1 MKIKKLTLASL
12 AVASI
17 LTLTACGEKREQQP
31 AVTPEQ
37 TPTETIEVTETTL
50 RFGVMSSIDVVPL
63 IIAQEQGY
71 FEEEGINLDLQIF
84 AAAKD
89 RDAALQAGELDG
101 VLCDEVAI
109 SIYQNSDINMQIT
122 GTTNGSW
129 TLVASPESGITSLA
143 DLKGKSMAI
152 SENTMIDYLS
162 DYLAISN
169 GMSTE
174 DIEKVAIPPMPAR
187 LEALQ
192 NNQVN
197 AAILPTPFNDTAI
210 ANGGVEIAK
219 IYNEDIMISVTAF
232 LQEIIDESPEAVQ
245 GFYTAYNKAID
256 YINNTDISE
265 FEEIIIS
272 AANYSDEMRG
282 NIVLP
287 EYLYNYLPKEEN
299 VQQVLDWSKDK
310 GLLTKDIQA
319 SDVINN
325 IAFE

>member
-1 MKIKKLTLASL
+1 MKIKKFSLMAIALVAATTLA
-12 AVASI
+12 
-17 LTLTACGEKREQQP
+17 ACGDKKEEQ
-31 AVTPEQ
+31 VTP
-37 TPTETIEVTETTL
+37 TPETSETTETKKETTL
-50 RFGVMSSIDVVPL
+50 HFGVMNSIDVVPL
-63 IIAQEQGY
+63 LIAQNEGY
-71 FEEEGINLDLQIF
+71 FKEEGVDLDLQIF
-84 AAAKD
+84 TAAKD

-129 TLVASPESGITSLA
+129 TLVATPESGIETLA

-162 DYLAISN
+162 DYLAVNN
-169 GMSTE
+169 GMTVE
-174 DIEKVAIPPMPAR
+174 EIEKIAIPAMPAR

-232 LQEIIDESPEAVQ
+232 LQEIIDETPEAVQ
-245 GFYTAYNKAID
+245 GFYKAYNKAID
-256 YINNTDISE
+256 YINNTDIAE
-265 FEEIIIS
+265 FEDIIIS

-282 NIVLP
+282 NIILP
-287 EYLYNYLPKEEN
+287 EYLHNYLPAEEN
-299 VQQVLDWSKDK
+299 VQKVLDWSTEK
-310 GLLTKDIQA
+310 GLLTKDIKA
-319 SDVINN
+319 ADVINN
-325 IAFE
+325 IAMQ

>member
-1 MKIKKLTLASL
+1 MKIKKCSLITLAL
-12 AVASI
+12 AATM
-17 LTLTACGEKREQQP
+17 TLTACGGKGEDKTTI
-31 AVTPEQ
+31 TPEQ
-37 TPTETIEVTETTL
+37 TPVETVESTTL
-50 RFGVMSSIDVVPL
+50 HFGVMSSLDVVPL
-63 IIAQEQGY
+63 LIAQDQGY
-71 FEEEGINLDLQIF
+71 FTEEGIELDLQVF

-122 GTTNGSW
+122 GTNNGSW

-162 DYLAISN
+162 DYLATSN
-169 GMSTE
+169 GVTTD

-219 IYNEDIMISVTAF
+219 IYNDDIMISVTAF
-232 LQEIIDESPEAVQ
+232 LQEVIDQNPEAIQ
-245 GFYTAYNKAID
+245 GFYKAYNKAID
-256 YINNTDISE
+256 YINNTDITE
-265 FEEIIIS
+265 FEDVIIS

-282 NIVLP
+282 NIILP
-287 EYLYNYLPKEEN
+287 EYLYNYLPAEEK
-299 VQQVLDWSKDK
+299 VQEVLNWSKDK
-310 GLLTKDIQA
+310 GLLTKDIKA
-319 SDVINN
+319 SDVIND
-325 IAFE
+325 IAMQ